1 MMEQNEHI
9 KRINQATNDGIEAI
23 LNGIVNLYVNSVKE
37 TIESLTPQVQA
48 ELEEQFNAEIEEV
61 IKKSQ

>member
-9 KRINQATNDGIEAI
+9 KRINQTTNDGIEAI

-48 ELEEQFNAEIEEV
+48 ELEEQFNAEIEEA

>member
-48 ELEEQFNAEIEEV
+48 ELEEQFNAEIEEA